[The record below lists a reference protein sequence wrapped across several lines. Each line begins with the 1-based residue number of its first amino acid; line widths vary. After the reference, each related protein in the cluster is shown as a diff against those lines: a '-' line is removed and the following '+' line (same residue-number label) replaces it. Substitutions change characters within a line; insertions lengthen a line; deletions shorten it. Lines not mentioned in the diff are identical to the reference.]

1 MQNCNTV
8 YKSHVTTQVNETM
21 ADQNLGMTDKVLFYT
36 KHVQAYITN
45 RIAVGHNTQ
54 TTLFS
59 IINGSRDTFTGLLS
73 LSFESTVALI
83 FTPITN
89 SSCYLLGEL
98 CRL

>member
-45 RIAVGHNTQ
+45 RIVVGHNTRQ
-54 TTLFS
+54 HFFLLSMAQETHFV
-59 IINGSRDTFTGLLS
+59 GLLS

-98 CRL
+98 CQL